1 MSARD
6 EYPILH
12 MQERGGSVESKKALD
27 EIDRLRAEVG
37 PWRQLAGKV
46 VMQTYPILP
55 QPDWPQDTAFVAF
68 VIDGLAR
75 AVTGE
80 NFSNE
85 KKESEKLVQL
95 HTVIGKMTGR
105 NF

>member
-6 EYPILH
+6 DYPWEDIENGPNW
-12 MQERGGSVESKKALD
+12 QEMCD
-27 EIDRLRAEVG
+27 EIDRLRAELV